1 MARTAHAA
9 VLAKESRAVS
19 LYGEG
24 GSYEEISEQ
33 LGYAN
38 RGSAWKAVDRGLR
51 AQRDLRADE
60 YLQIQICRYE
70 AVLATWW
77 EKATTGHDGKAANI
91 VLRTLER
98 LDKVLRLGDGEHAVS
113 QETLV
118 ISADPEAY
126 VKQLQRVVEERE
138 HQARAKR

>member
-1 MARTAHAA
+1 MARTANAA
-9 VLAKESRAVS
+9 VLEKQSRAIA
-19 LYGEG
+19 LHGEG
-24 GSYEEISEQ
+24 ASYDEIAEQ

-51 AQRDLRADE
+51 VQRDLRADE
-60 YLQIQICRYE
+60 CLQTQVDRYE

-77 EKATTGHDGKAANI
+77 DRATTGHDAKAANI

-98 LDKVLRLGDGEHAVS
+98 LDRVLRLTEGEHAVS

-118 ISADPEAY
+118 VSAAPEAY
-126 VKQLQRVVEERE
+126 ARQLQQHVEESEDQSR
-138 HQARAKR
+138 ARR

>member
-1 MARTAHAA
+1 MARTAHAT
-9 VLAKESRAVS
+9 VLENQVRAIS

-24 GSYEEISEQ
+24 CGYDEIAKQ

-51 AQRDLRADE
+51 VQRDLRADD
-60 YLQIQICRYE
+60 YLQTQICRYE
-70 AVLATWW
+70 AVLAAWW
-77 EKATTGHDGKAANI
+77 DRATTGHDEKAANV
-91 VLRTLER
+91 VLRALER
-98 LDKVLRLGDGEHAVS
+98 LDKVLRLDKGEHAAS

-126 VKQLQRVVEERE
+126 ARQLQQVVEERE
-138 HQARAKR
+138 QQWLAKQ

>member
-51 AQRDLRADE
+51 AQRDLRADD
-60 YLQIQICRYE
+60 YLQTQITRYE
-70 AVLATWW
+70 AVLAMWW
-77 EKATTGHDGKAANI
+77 DRATAGHNAKAANV
-91 VLRTLER
+91 VLRALER
-98 LDKVLRLGDGEHAVS
+98 LDRVLRLTEGEHTVS
-113 QETLV
+113 QESIV
-118 ISADPEAY
+118 VSADPAAY
-126 VKQLQRVVEERE
+126 SRQLQHVVEERDR
-138 HQARAKR
+138 QAGPAR

>member
-1 MARTAHAA
+1 M
-9 VLAKESRAVS
+9 RAVS

-24 GSYEEISEQ
+24 CSYDGIAEQ

-51 AQRDLRADE
+51 AERDLRADE
-60 YLQIQICRYE
+60 YLVTQITRYE
-70 AVLATWW
+70 AVLAAWW
-77 EKATTGHDGKAANI
+77 EKATTGHDEKAANV
-91 VLRTLER
+91 VLRALER
-98 LDKVLRLGDGEHAVS
+98 LDKVLRLDKGEHAVS

-126 VKQLQRVVEERE
+126 AKQLQQVVEERE
-138 HQARAKR
+138 HQERATR